1 MEWLT
6 HFIQAFIKLD
16 DTLGGFIHDYGA
28 WTYGLLFLIVFLET
42 GLVVTPFLPGDSLLF
57 TAGAFA
63 ALRKDNPAHLEMSWV
78 LLLLS
83 AAAVLG
89 DTVNYHIGWY
99 LGPKVFKREKSWFFR
114 REYLDRTHAFYE
126 RYGGKT
132 IIIARFVPVIRTF
145 APFVAGIGKMSY
157 LRFLS
162 YNVVGGVFWVVSLS
176 YVGYFFGNIAWVKAH
191 FGAVIIGI
199 IVVSCLPAVIEYLRE
214 RKRPSP
220 AAPPP
225 TTP

>member
-1 MEWLT
+1 MDWLK
-6 HFIQAFIKLD
+6 HFFDLFIHLD
-16 DTLGGFIHDYGA
+16 NTLGGVIQDYGA
-28 WTYGLLFLIVFLET
+28 WTYGLLCLIVFLET

-63 ALRKDNPAHLEMSWV
+63 AIGKLDMALV

-99 LGPKVFKREKSWFFR
+99 VGPKVFHGEKSRFFR

-176 YVGYFFGNIAWVKAH
+176 YVGYFFGNIPWVKAH
-191 FGAVIIGI
+191 FGAVVIGI
-199 IVVSCLPAVIEYLRE
+199 IAVSCLPAVIEYLRE
-214 RKRPSP
+214 RKRPHP
-220 AAPPP
+220 TAQPP